1 MNLKILYIEDN
12 LENTTLVRRV
22 LEAEGMTVI
31 AAVDGEDGLKR
42 ARAEKPD
49 LILMDLHLPEMDG
62 YEATTQLKNTPELKQ
77 IPVVALTANVMK
89 HNKEK
94 AFLAGCDGY
103 IEKPID
109 IDRFPEQIR
118 EFVEAAEH

>member
-77 IPVVALTANVMK
+77 IPV
-89 HNKEK
+89 
-94 AFLAGCDGY
+94 
-103 IEKPID
+103 
-109 IDRFPEQIR
+109 
-118 EFVEAAEH
+118 